1 MPYLEVQCKLLLPKV
16 GMEFQNDALDD
27 TFLLTYVSPAGLEG
41 SMTIRVFQQVDTFIA
56 NFFTVSDKSSSALL
70 NFISAQRWIGVRI
83 EIIGSFVVFC
93 SCTLVVTLNETLGLE
108 SGIVALLIIWTT
120 NFTITIG
127 FLVDYFAEGEAAITS
142 IERVDAMTT
151 ITQEKSMVTDSEHQP
166 DPSWP
171 DKGKLEFKDV
181 CLRYRKGL
189 PLALNKLSFTIPPG
203 KRCGVVG
210 RTGAGKILGRIAL
223 WMQHAC
229 CTNILQMVSQEKAL

>member
-1 MPYLEVQCKLLLPKV
+1 MH
-16 GMEFQNDALDD
+16 FQNDALNENIH
-27 TFLLTYVSPAGLEG
+27 LTYVSPAGLEG
-41 SMTIRVFQQVDTFIA
+41 SMTIRVFEQVDTFVA
-56 NFFTVSDKSSSALL
+56 NFFSVSDDSSSALL

-93 SCTLVVTLNETLGLE
+93 SCTLVVTLHHTLELE

-151 ITQEKSMVTDSEHQP
+151 IAQEKSMITDPEHQL

-171 DKGKLEFKDV
+171 EKGMLEFKDV

-210 RTGAGKILGRIAL
+210 RTGAGKIRGRIAL

-229 CTNILQMVSQEKAL
+229 CTHILQMVLQGKVL

>member
-1 MPYLEVQCKLLLPKV
+1 
-16 GMEFQNDALDD
+16 MEFQNDALDD